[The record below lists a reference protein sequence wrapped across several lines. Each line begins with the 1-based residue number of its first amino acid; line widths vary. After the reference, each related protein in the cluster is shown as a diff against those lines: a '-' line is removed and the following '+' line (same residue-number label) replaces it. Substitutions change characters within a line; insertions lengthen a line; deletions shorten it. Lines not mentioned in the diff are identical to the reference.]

1 MESVHCSDVVRRL
14 HLYYLPFVLLA
25 RARSI
30 LEELCDRTRNLVL
43 HYASSLMRHY
53 MNHIS
58 TKHHRHYITLQPLPD
73 LPATSFPSLFPLHPP
88 RQGLA
93 APLSPLQS

>member
-1 MESVHCSDVVRRL
+1 MKWN
-14 HLYYLPFVLLA
+14 LYIVAMSLGDSHAFVLSA

-30 LEELCDRTRNLVL
+30 LEELFDRTRNLVL

-53 MNHIS
+53 MDQIS
-58 TKHHRHYITLQPLPD
+58 ATRHRHYITLQPLPD
-73 LPATSFPSLFPLHPP
+73 LPATSFPSLFPLGPP

-93 APLSPLQS
+93 APLPPL